1 MAPGTEHEGQS
12 REESRPAPDS
22 APIVYTSAELFRGR
36 NEIFIEHEQETY
48 SLRITSK
55 DKLLLTK

>member
-1 MAPGTEHEGQS
+1 MSPGSEHEGVPP
-12 REESRPAPDS
+12 EASRPAPEA
-22 APIVYTSAELFRGR
+22 APLVYPSAELFRGR
-36 NEIFIEHEQETY
+36 KQIFIEHEQETY